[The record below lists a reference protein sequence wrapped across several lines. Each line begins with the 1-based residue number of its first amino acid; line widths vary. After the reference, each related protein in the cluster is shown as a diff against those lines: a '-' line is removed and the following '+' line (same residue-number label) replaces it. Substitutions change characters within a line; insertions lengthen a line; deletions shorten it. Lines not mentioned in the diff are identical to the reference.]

1 MSKLEE
7 TLSVV
12 VPCYC
17 EEESLRPL
25 HAQITAA
32 LADVGVDYELVFVD
46 DGSTDGTRSVLRE
59 LRAADPRVRWIGLT
73 RNFGHQAALSAGLAR
88 ARGQWVISMDA
99 DLQHPPEVLPELV
112 REARKG
118 FDIVLTRRLD
128 PPDAGFVK
136 RKTSA
141 WFYALLSWLG
151 GVRILPGS
159 SDFQLL
165 DRRALETLLAMPER
179 HRFVRGLVRWTG
191 FRSSVVSFRAH
202 ERFAG
207 EPAYDLRRMGRLALD
222 ALFSFTIF
230 PIRAVIGLGLLA
242 VGAAV
247 VYAMYALYVSLVLDV
262 AIQGWTSLL
271 IVVLMLGGLQI
282 VILGVLGEYIAR
294 VYEEAKGRPI
304 FVVQEEAGF
313 ESDGVPA
320 ADR

>member
-1 MSKLEE
+1 MGDLEATA

-17 EEESLRPL
+17 EEESLPRL

-32 LADVGVDYELVFVD
+32 LADLGIDYEIVFVD
-46 DGSTDGTRSVLRE
+46 DGSSDRTREVLRE
-59 LRAADPRVRWIGLT
+59 LRAADRRVRWIGLT

-88 ARGQWVISMDA
+88 AQGTWVVSMDA
-99 DLQHPPEVLPELV
+99 DLQHPPEVLPDLV

-118 FDIVLTRRLD
+118 YDIVLTRRLD
-128 PPDAGFVK
+128 PPDAGLLK
-136 RKTSA
+136 RRTSA
-141 WFYALLSWLG
+141 WFYRLLSRVG
-151 GVRILPGS
+151 GVRIDPGS

-165 DRRALETLLAMPER
+165 DRRALATLLAMPER

-191 FRSSVVSFRAH
+191 LRSTVVPFQASA
-202 ERFAG
+202 RFAG
-207 EPAYDLRRMGRLALD
+207 EPAYGLRRMGRLALD
-222 ALFSFTIF
+222 ALFSFSVF

-242 VGAAV
+242 VCAAIL
-247 VYAMYALYVSLVLDV
+247 YAIYALYIALVLDIT
-262 AIQGWTSLL
+262 IQGWTSLL

-294 VYEEAKGRPI
+294 VYEEAKGRPL

-313 ESDGVPA
+313 DSEGV
-320 ADR
+320 R